1 MSVLKQHAIVCCDH
15 REHVAMHTYAALTT
29 TPSIGRA
36 LAWREG
42 ALARSGALLM
52 LVLLAP
58 AMALIAL
65 IVWYQD
71 RGPMLFGHYRIGR
84 NGRPF
89 RCYKFRT
96 MVCDSER
103 VLRELLAAD
112 PEARAEWER
121 DQKLRNDPRVTP
133 IGAFLR
139 RTSLDELPQLYNIWR
154 GEMAFVG
161 PRPIVAKELDR
172 YGPWKRHYL
181 SVRPGMTG
189 LWQVSGRN
197 DTTYDER
204 VALDRDYVEQH
215 SWVLDTLIVARTLRV
230 IASRRGAH

>member
-1 MSVLKQHAIVCCDH
+1 
-15 REHVAMHTYAALTT
+15 MHSYAPLNA
-29 TPSIGRA
+29 PSITRA

-42 ALARSGALLM
+42 ALARSGALLLM
-52 LVLLAP
+52 VLLAP
-58 AMALIAL
+58 VMLLIAL
-65 IVWYQD
+65 LVWYHD
-71 RGPMLFGHYRIGR
+71 RGPVLFAHYRIGR

-89 RCYKFRT
+89 RCYKFRS
-96 MVCDSER
+96 MVSDAER
-103 VLRELLAAD
+103 VLADLLATD
-112 PEARAEWER
+112 PAARAEWDR
-121 DQKLRNDPRVTP
+121 DQKLRSDPRVTP
-133 IGAFLR
+133 IGMFLR
-139 RTSLDELPQLYNIWR
+139 RTSLDELPQLYNIYR

-161 PRPIVAKELDR
+161 PRPIVVKELDR

-197 DTTYDER
+197 DTTYEER